1 MTQCWKCTIY
11 KIWIDTQE
19 MFLWLDSTKFG
30 DTYLSSPCSY
40 IPLFKKLNIY
50 MQLFLIYGKYSY
62 AFKLLTMVFLYLE
75 MFYMLNNTHQWTSI
89 SCFLSHEALSHY
101 LNEKYFVPS
110 QNFNCILSMLLSYLS
125 RLCFCYN

>member
-19 MFLWLDSTKFG
+19 MFLWLDSTKFC

-101 LNEKYFVPS
+101 LNEKYFVPF